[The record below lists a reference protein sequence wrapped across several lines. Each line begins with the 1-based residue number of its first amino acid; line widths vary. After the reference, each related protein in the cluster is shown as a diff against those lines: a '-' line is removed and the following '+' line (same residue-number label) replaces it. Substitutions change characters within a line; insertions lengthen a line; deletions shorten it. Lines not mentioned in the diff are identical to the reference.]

1 MIKTLI
7 AGLSVVLAE
16 ENLRRKSSR
25 DAPKFDNNAPIKG
38 DEDVI
43 AGAGWFYDDDGN
55 LMPTSRMS
63 DGRYDHLGH
72 IPDMSLPTDS
82 YLNIHIPF
90 WKVIESKIRTNPED
104 YIIIC
109 ELVSSDGKVTKKSC
123 ATKLEIFIDSED
135 VMTIYPQDG
144 WTGQA

>member
-1 MIKTLI
+1 MLKTLI

-16 ENLRRKSSR
+16 EGQRKKSSR
-25 DAPKFDNNAPIKG
+25 DFENGAPEKSS
-38 DEDVI
+38 DEVI

-72 IPDMSLPTDS
+72 IPDLSLPTDS
-82 YLNIHIPF
+82 YVSVNIPF

-109 ELVSSDGKVTKKSC
+109 
-123 ATKLEIFIDSED
+123 
-135 VMTIYPQDG
+135 
-144 WTGQA
+144 